1 MKIPVQH
8 QQTLLLT
15 LGCIATVMGLSTFQQ
30 KGTTEKAGQTIH
42 RAINNTGK
50 QLADAKQEVV
60 DAVGTT
66 RETVDDSVIT
76 TRLEALMTNDPF
88 LNAPAIEVTTVN
100 GVVTVKGA
108 VESAQLVGRV
118 IDLAYQQ
125 KGVKAVKN
133 NLTINAVVVPSI
145 QCC

>member
-1 MKIPVQH
+1 MAITIQH
-8 QQTLLLT
+8 QQIMLLT
-15 LGCIATVMGLSTFQQ
+15 LCYLAIFMSLSTFQ
-30 KGTTEKAGQTIH
+30 KDGSSEKAGQTIH

-76 TRLEALMTNDPF
+76 TRLEALMIYDPF
-88 LNAPAIEVTTVN
+88 LNASAIEVTTVN

-108 VESAQLVGRV
+108 VESAQLAGRA

-133 NLTINAVVVPSI
+133 SLTINAVVVPNI